1 MNTPMVSIKKIKKT
15 TKIFFSILFLVSIFI
30 TNQTVQATDSDY
42 GTINA
47 YFSKNQNN
55 WEPATVKNISLKRGE
70 IFYIKAEISSKI
82 DLLSIDLKIW
92 ETGENNP
99 NSSTFK
105 QLSGP
110 DCFFGVYDIINVEK
124 NENMTLIW
132 KFQVKPDTDW
142 FNATAPL
149 NIFIQY
155 DKNHMD
161 NRRTHFTIVN
171 PYIEYRLWE
180 NYDPDVNYSGHIY
193 ESDYPKLENVSQNLS
208 LENMSLNKK
217 QTPSFEI
224 IFFITAVSIVYFW
237 KRKK

>member
-15 TKIFFSILFLVSIFI
+15 TKIVFILLFLVTIFL
-30 TNQTVQATDSDY
+30 TNQTVQAIDSDY

-55 WEPATVKNISLKRGE
+55 WEPATVKNVSLKRGE
-70 IFYIKAEISSKI
+70 IFYLKAEISSKI
-82 DLLSIDLKIW
+82 DLISIDLKIW

-110 DCFFGVYDIINVEK
+110 DCFFGVYDIIDVKEK
-124 NENMTLIW
+124 ENITLLW
-132 KFQVKPDTDW
+132 KFQVKPDTKW

-161 NRRTHFTIVN
+161 NKKTYFTIVN
-171 PYIEYRLWE
+171 PYIEYKLWE
-180 NYDPDVNYSGHIY
+180 NYDSDVNYSGDIY
-193 ESDYPKLENVSQNLS
+193 QRDYPKVENLSENLTLENGSTNV
-208 LENMSLNKK
+208 K
-217 QTPSFEI
+217 QTPGFKI
-224 IFFITAVSIVYFW
+224 IFLIAAVSIVFFW
-237 KRKK
+237 KRK